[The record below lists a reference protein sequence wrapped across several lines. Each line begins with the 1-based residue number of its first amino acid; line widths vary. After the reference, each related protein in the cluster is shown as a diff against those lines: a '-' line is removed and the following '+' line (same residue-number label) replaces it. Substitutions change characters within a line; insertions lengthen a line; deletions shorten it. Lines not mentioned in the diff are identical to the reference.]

1 MEQTR
6 LLPSS
11 WRVDPRV
18 LADGFSFFRRLL
30 FELQQTR
37 FDSRGE
43 QANLTGDKASWEGK
57 SVISV
62 SQFSTEALV
71 LLLEVS
77 ERMREMVAD
86 KSDDAVLRY
95 TWCM

>member
-1 MEQTR
+1 M
-6 LLPSS
+6 
-11 WRVDPRV
+11 
-18 LADGFSFFRRLL
+18 
-30 FELQQTR
+30 
-37 FDSRGE
+37 
-43 QANLTGDKASWEGK
+43 TGDKASWEGK